1 MLDNTTPPRD
11 ARRTTRGLKR
21 QRADTEPLTE
31 PLIQEIFTKFG
42 EIKEMVLKEMV
53 QQVKEIVQQVQEVEQ
68 RQHEKAQHQHEMA
81 QQCCAISRDESG
93 ASCGSTSTR

>member
-31 PLIQEIFTKFG
+31 PLIQEIFTKFL
-42 EIKEMVLKEMV
+42 EMVQEVKEMV
-53 QQVKEIVQQVQEVEQ
+53 QQLEQ

>member
-31 PLIQEIFTKFG
+31 PQIQEIFTKFQ
-42 EIKEMVLKEMV
+42 EMVQEVQEMV
-53 QQVKEIVQQVQEVEQ
+53 QQVKEIVQQVKEEKQ